1 MRTRLRVVVVEVVT
15 AQFGMESEGF
25 SLCVFDDLG
34 SSAEVV
40 VVVIVVVI
48 TVGEAGGVV
57 VEVEATGA
65 STLASS
71 SVSGGVGMPSALLS
85 DSERCMIIAFGGII
99 WASVAISFV
108 EIITV
113 FSLVLC
119 GPSDLAGVGKRSVV
133 GVCSGGGAEM

>member
-1 MRTRLRVVVVEVVT
+1 MRTRLRVVVVVVT

-25 SLCVFDDLG
+25 SLCVFDALR

-40 VVVIVVVI
+40 VVVVVVVVM

-71 SVSGGVGMPSALLS
+71 SVPGGVGMPSALLS
-85 DSERCMIIAFGGII
+85 DRERCMIIAFGGII
-99 WASVAISFV
+99 
-108 EIITV
+108 
-113 FSLVLC
+113 
-119 GPSDLAGVGKRSVV
+119 
-133 GVCSGGGAEM
+133 